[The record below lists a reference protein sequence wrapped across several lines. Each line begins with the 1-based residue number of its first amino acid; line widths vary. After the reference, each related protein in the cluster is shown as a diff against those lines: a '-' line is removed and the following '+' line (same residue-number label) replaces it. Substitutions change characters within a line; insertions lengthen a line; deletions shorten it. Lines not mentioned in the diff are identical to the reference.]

1 MRLSTWAMNRIVEQQ
16 MTGDKAMLDALRAKG
31 KVLMIDVRNMSDE
44 GILDKL
50 NSFDLRISKEIMSEL
65 CIKHISAESLAMWLE
80 KDRKLKNFNEDWTW
94 LGIRVLWER
103 WFPEI
108 QNLEMLDDKMQ
119 KGYELLTDSTNH
131 RLLERININVLEVWG
146 ETWDDIKNMMDK
158 HGISDIK
165 SFDNVFGGLQSIFNW
180 SMDYDME
187 LENAIVENLEFA
199 QTRIDFCTEYIERYK
214 DKNEHNIK
222 EMMRTIARIYF
233 RIGNAD
239 FGEQLLSKYLKDDPK
254 WGWGWIEWSDQY
266 SLYEDNGIKDT
277 DKSIGIL
284 KQGLDVNELN
294 DRGDVLERLHDIY
307 IDMDMQD
314 EAQDVMKEIKQI
326 GNKKQGMPLT
336 GFTTGDSNIS
346 NPYVAR
352 NKTGRNDPCP
362 CGSEKKY
369 KKCCGK

>member
-16 MTGDKAMLDALRAKG
+16 MAGDKAKLDALRAKG
-31 KVLMIDVRNMSDE
+31 KVLMMDVRNMSDK

-50 NSFDLRISKEIMSEL
+50 NSIGLGINTEIMSEL

-80 KDRKLKNFNEDWTW
+80 KDRKLKNFSEDWTW

-146 ETWDDIKNMMDK
+146 EIWDDIKNMMDK
-158 HGISDIK
+158 HGINDIK
-165 SFDNVFGGLQSIFNW
+165 SFDHVFGGTQSIFNW

-222 EMMRTIARIYF
+222 EMMRNVAGIYF
-233 RIGNAD
+233 RIGNID
-239 FGEQLLSKYLKDDPK
+239 FGEELLSKYLKDDPR

-266 SLYEDNGIKDT
+266 SLYEDNGIKNT
-277 DKSIGIL
+277 DKAIGIL
-284 KQGLDVNELN
+284 KQGLDVKGLN
-294 DRGDVLERLHDIY
+294 DRGDVLDRLHNIY

-314 EAQDVMKEIKQI
+314 EAEEVMKEINQI
-326 GNKKQGMPLT
+326 GNKKQEMHST
-336 GFTTGDSNIS
+336 GFITEDSNIS

-352 NKTGRNDPCP
+352 KKIGRNNPCP
-362 CGSEKKY
+362 CDSGKKY

>member
-16 MTGDKAMLDALRAKG
+16 IAGDKARQDALRAKG
-31 KVLMIDVRNMSDE
+31 KVLMMDVRNMSVED
-44 GILDKL
+44 ILDKL
-50 NSFDLRISKEIMSEL
+50 NSIGLRINREIMSEL

-119 KGYELLTDSTNH
+119 KGYELLIDSTNH

-165 SFDNVFGGLQSIFNW
+165 SFDNVFGGTQSIFNW

-187 LENAIVENLEFA
+187 LENAIVENLEFV

-222 EMMRTIARIYF
+222 EMMRNVAGTYF
-233 RIGNAD
+233 RIGNTD
-239 FGEQLLSKYLKDDPK
+239 IGEELLSKYLKDDPG

-266 SLYEDNGIKDT
+266 YLYEDNGIKDT
-277 DKSIGIL
+277 DKAIGIL
-284 KQGLDVNELN
+284 KQGLDVKGLN
-294 DRGDVLERLHDIY
+294 DRGDVLDRLHNIY

-314 EAQDVMKEIKQI
+314 EAEKVMKEINQI
-326 GNKKQGMPLT
+326 GSKKQVMHSK
-336 GFTTGDSNIS
+336 GFITEDSDINI
-346 NPYVAR
+346 PYVAG
-352 NKTGRNDPCP
+352 NKIGRNNPCP

>member
-1 MRLSTWAMNRIVEQQ
+1 M
-16 MTGDKAMLDALRAKG
+16 
-31 KVLMIDVRNMSDE
+31 
-44 GILDKL
+44 
-50 NSFDLRISKEIMSEL
+50 
-65 CIKHISAESLAMWLE
+65 
-80 KDRKLKNFNEDWTW
+80 
-94 LGIRVLWER
+94 
-103 WFPEI
+103 
-108 QNLEMLDDKMQ
+108 
-119 KGYELLTDSTNH
+119 
-131 RLLERININVLEVWG
+131 
-146 ETWDDIKNMMDK
+146 
-158 HGISDIK
+158 K
-165 SFDNVFGGLQSIFNW
+165 SFDNVFGGTQCIFNW
-180 SMDYDME
+180 SMDYNME

-199 QTRIDFCTEYIERYK
+199 QARIDFCTEYIERSK

-222 EMMRTIARIYF
+222 EMMRTIARTYF
-233 RIGNAD
+233 RIGNVD

-284 KQGLDVNELN
+284 KQGIDVKGLN
-294 DRGDVLERLHDIY
+294 NRADVLVRLHDIY

-326 GNKKQGMPLT
+326 VNKKQGMHLT

-346 NPYVAR
+346 NPYVVR